1 LLRVARVVGS
11 RVVGCSKM
19 EASIQIPGETMATK
33 RKNTDIEEADKKPKS
48 KADGT
53 WGQYPK
59 SISRIET
66 PKHCA
71 WYVRIYFEGAYV
83 RKTFSDTVY
92 NGKDDALREALEW
105 RDQMELRMGK
115 PRTERSV
122 RKKTIVDDRVTGVRR
137 RQMKDKKRGKS
148 YLRDIYEVT
157 WAPTPGK
164 VWRTKVSVTKY
175 GEEEA
180 FRRAVEIRRQKEREF
195 YGGVIS

>member
-1 LLRVARVVGS
+1 MGQQGNAMS
-11 RVVGCSKM
+11 QDA
-19 EASIQIPGETMATK
+19 EHIQI
-33 RKNTDIEEADKKPKS
+33 ADESEVPKKPRS

-83 RKTFSDTVY
+83 RKTFSDSVY
-92 NGKDDALREALEW
+92 NGKEDALREALEW

-115 PRTERSV
+115 PRTDRSV
-122 RKKTIVDDRVTGVRR
+122 RKKTIVDERVTGVRR